1 MMSTWTPA
9 TTKPTRKQYVVGC
22 VREEYLNAR
31 WRWSEPLVYRWTG
44 RTFVAVGIEE
54 VEAPDV
60 WAPLPA
66 LPVVKT
72 PGRVQ
77 ERIDRQREANR
88 LRSQASRLL
97 AERA

>member
-1 MMSTWTPA
+1 
-9 TTKPTRKQYVVGC
+9 
-22 VREEYLNAR
+22 
-31 WRWSEPLVYRWTG
+31 
-44 RTFVAVGIEE
+44 
-54 VEAPDV
+54 V